1 MVKGDNSNS
10 LGLTSLTPGYLPQWY
25 SVFTTETEKGRGWRG
40 EGEAVGGGGVFTSF
54 SYQNDGFYTI
64 ACQSHEPSC
73 CLSICG
79 LRAVSVSTDVIHK
92 PQPEENLFSVAG
104 ESIREYNYILASS
117 GIKKDNREP
126 REYHRRNFGK

>member
-1 MVKGDNSNS
+1 MDVVKGDNSKS

-25 SVFTTETEKGRGWRG
+25 SVFTTETEWLGWRG
-40 EGEAVGGGGVFTSF
+40 EGGGRGVGGGIFTSF

-79 LRAVSVSTDVIHK
+79 LRAK
-92 PQPEENLFSVAG
+92 FL
-104 ESIREYNYILASS
+104 
-117 GIKKDNREP
+117 K
-126 REYHRRNFGK
+126 RRYP